1 MNHLP
6 LFKKRVAAV
15 LTRLLTLAPVIV
27 LLQAL
32 PALAA
37 DEFEPVNEGARVKTD
52 PNPFILAAYGFIWVA
67 VLVYVVMVA
76 RGLGKTQGE
85 VEALRRRIDG
95 GGGSK

>member
-1 MNHLP
+1 MNHL
-6 LFKKRVAAV
+6 FVVK
-15 LTRLLTLAPVIV
+15 RLLARLLALAPGIV

-37 DEFEPVNEGARVKTD
+37 DEFEPVNEAARVKTD

-95 GGGSK
+95 GGGK

>member
-1 MNHLP
+1 MNHFP
-6 LFKKRVAAV
+6 LYKRRLAAV
-15 LTRLLTLAPVIV
+15 LARLLALAPVIV

-37 DEFEPVNEGARVKTD
+37 DEFEPVNEAARVKTD
-52 PNPFILAAYGFIWVA
+52 PNPFILAAYGFIWAA

-85 VEALRRRIDG
+85 VEALRRRVEG
-95 GGGSK
+95 GK

>member
-1 MNHLP
+1 MNHIP
-6 LFKKRVAAV
+6 LYIKRLLA
-15 LTRLLTLAPVIV
+15 RMLTLAPVIV

-37 DEFEPVNEGARVKTD
+37 DEFEPVNEAARVKTD

-85 VEALRRRIDG
+85 VEALRRRVEG
-95 GGGSK
+95 GK